1 MKPSAKPRLAALA
14 ALLAAMVLVGCAA
27 PGGRQ
32 DAPDESIDPEVSVIG
47 DAGQTVEERYLDA
60 LDLMRRN
67 QFDDARAAFEALAED
82 APEASGPPTNLG
94 ILHLRAKRL
103 PEARTALKRAVDIN
117 PANAVAWNELGR
129 TERQLDNAEAARD
142 AYQQASALD
151 ETLAEAHLN
160 LGLVLDQP
168 LNDAQGALT
177 HYRRYLELSGG
188 DDLRVLVWIA
198 ELEQQADAA
207 TEAAEATESEAPSP

>member
-14 ALLAAMVLVGCAA
+14 ALLAAMVLAGCAA

-32 DAPDESIDPEVSVIG
+32 DTPDETIDPEGAVG
-47 DAGQTVEERYLDA
+47 DAGQTVEERYLEA

-82 APEASGPPTNLG
+82 APDASGPSTNLG

-117 PANAVAWNELGR
+117 PDNAVAWNELGR

-142 AYQQASALD
+142 AYRQAIALD